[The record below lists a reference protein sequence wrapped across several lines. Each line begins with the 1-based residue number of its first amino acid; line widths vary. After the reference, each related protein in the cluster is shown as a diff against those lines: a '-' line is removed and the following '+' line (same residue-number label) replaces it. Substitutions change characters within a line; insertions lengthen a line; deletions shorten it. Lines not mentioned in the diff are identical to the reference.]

1 VFDFERMEHIM
12 EKYKNTRL
20 SPEER
25 AADLLSLMTL
35 DEKFNEV
42 ASSGLIVDIASR
54 LDEGEE
60 FPLGINMAIADVK
73 PCRDAIRKIQD
84 YNLQKTRL
92 KIPALIVSE
101 SLHGLMTP
109 GATVFPQS
117 IGLGCAF
124 DDELI
129 EDMANVIGREAYASG
144 IRQVL
149 APDLDLAR
157 EPRWGRTEETYGED
171 PYLTSRY
178 ARAYVRGVQN
188 HKVATTVKHFLAHGS
203 PESGVN
209 LAPVHVGMREIRELM
224 LEPFAAAIEEGALS
238 LMPPYSEIDGEAV
251 HTSKYYLTEF
261 LRGELQFKG
270 YVISDFGAIELL
282 TYFQNVAHDKS
293 EAGYMALSAGVDV
306 EAALP
311 YCYDENVKIR
321 IPAEVLDEAVRRILT
336 VKFALGLFENPY
348 PDEEYTELRNAESLA
363 LTKKA
368 ALEVPVL
375 LENDGVLPLPKDFG
389 KIALIGPCV
398 DEIQLGDYTAFGSY
412 EYAVGL
418 KDVLL
423 DRFGSERVLVEKG
436 VSVAFHID
444 NGLERAKNAMEASG
458 VVLLVLGDNSTSF
471 GGIGWG
477 EDSGKESV
485 ITCGEGFDVSSLSL
499 PPVQLELFETACRS
513 GKPIVLILQS
523 GRPYAIGDLA
533 KRSNAVI
540 ASWYLG
546 ELGGEALCDILF
558 GDACPSGKLCISF
571 PQSEGHIP
579 CYYNYKVSAHGIYKV
594 PGTPE
599 SPGRDYV
606 FSSPDP
612 LYPFGYGLSYTTFA
626 YGEPEVKVDSEN
638 AQVELSFSL
647 TNTGTVAGC
656 ETALVFVK
664 QHICPITPFVKRLRA
679 FRRVDLEPGETK
691 MVSFVLGKDDFSFIN
706 HRMEKDV
713 GRGVFSIFVGDK
725 TVEFT
730 L

>member
-1 VFDFERMEHIM
+1 M
-12 EKYKNTRL
+12 EKYLDIHLT
-20 SPEER
+20 PEER
-25 AADLLSLMTL
+25 AASLLSIMTF

-42 ASSGLIVDIASR
+42 ASTGLIVDIAKR

-60 FPLGINMAIADVK
+60 FPLGINLAIADVK
-73 PCRDAIRKIQD
+73 PCRDAIIKIQD
-84 YNLQKTRL
+84 YNRQKTRL

-129 EDMANVIGREAYASG
+129 EEMANVIGKEAYTSG

-157 EPRWGRTEETYGED
+157 EPRWGRVEETYGED

-178 ARAYVRGVQN
+178 ARAYVRGVQS
-188 HKVATTVKHFLAHGS
+188 HKVATTIKHFLAHGT
-203 PESGVN
+203 PEGGVN
-209 LAPVHVGMREIRELM
+209 LAPVHIGEREIRELM
-224 LEPFAAAIEEGALS
+224 LEPFAAAIEEGSLS

-251 HTSKYYLTEF
+251 HTSEYYLTKF
-261 LRGELQFKG
+261 LRGELGFKG

-293 EAGYMALSAGVDV
+293 EAGYMALTAGVDV

-321 IPAEVLDEAVRRILT
+321 IPVEVLEKAVLRILT

-348 PDEEYTELRNAESLA
+348 PAEDYTELRSADSLE
-363 LTKKA
+363 LTKRA

-375 LENDGVLPLPKDFG
+375 LENDGTLPLSKNFS

-398 DEIQLGDYTAFGSY
+398 DEVQLGDYTAFGSY

-423 DRFGSERVLVEKG
+423 DRFGEDRVLVEKG
-436 VSVAFHID
+436 STVAFPLD
-444 NGLERAKNAMEASG
+444 DGLKKAKAAADASD
-458 VVLLVLGDNSTSF
+458 VILLVLGDNSTSF

-499 PPVQLELFETACRS
+499 PPVQLKLFDAVCSS

-523 GRPYAIGDLA
+523 GRPYAIGDIA

-546 ELGGEALCDILF
+546 ERGGEALCDILF
-558 GDACPSGKLCISF
+558 GDACPSGKLAISF

-594 PGTPE
+594 PGSPE
-599 SPGRDYV
+599 APGRDYV

-612 LYPFGYGLSYTTFA
+612 LYPFGYGLSYTTFS
-626 YGEPEVKVDSEN
+626 YGEPEVKVDPAN
-638 AQVELSFSL
+638 AQVELSFDL
-647 TNTGTVAGC
+647 TNTGECKGSETV
-656 ETALVFVK
+656 LVFVK

-679 FRRVDLEPGETK
+679 FKRVELMPGECK
-691 MVSFVLGKDDFSFIN
+691 RVSFLLGKDDFSFIN
-706 HRMEKDV
+706 RKMEKEV

-725 TVEFT
+725 TVEFV